1 MIVIDKVVK
10 IENNEISH
18 DHFIVKYTVNKL
30 KVCDDDD
37 DDHAIRGLFTSGKQ
51 QQYIQMT
58 RNWMLKLNGLCN
70 V

>member
-1 MIVIDKVVK
+1 MIVIDEFVN
-10 IENNEISH
+10 IENNEISR

-30 KVCDDDD
+30 NVCDA
-37 DDHAIRGLFTSGKQ
+37 DHSISGLFTSGKQ

-58 RNWMLKLNGLCN
+58 RNWMLKLN

>member
-1 MIVIDKVVK
+1 MIVIDEFVN
-10 IENNEISH
+10 IENNEISR

-30 KVCDDDD
+30 HLCDD
-37 DDHAIRGLFTSGKQ
+37 DDHAISGLFTSSKQ

-58 RNWMLKLNGLCN
+58 QNWMLKLN

>member
-1 MIVIDKVVK
+1 MIVIDEFVK
-10 IENNEISH
+10 IEYNDIGP
-18 DHFIVKYTVNKL
+18 DHFIVKHTVNEL

-37 DDHAIRGLFTSGKQ
+37 HAISGLFTSDKQ

-58 RNWMLKLNGLCN
+58 RNWMLKLN